1 MNMEKGG
8 LPQWYHL
15 LEQPRPSAEHLKVK
29 KPVSVREMRIHFMY
43 DQQLLL
49 IYSILARVL
58 LQCE

>member
-1 MNMEKGG
+1 MGKRG

-15 LEQPRPSAEHLKVK
+15 LEQPRPSAEDLKVR
-29 KPVSVREMRIHFMY
+29 KPVSVREMRIHFIH